1 MNGGS
6 LKRWR
11 ILCYVQAFL
20 VTLLSPTL
28 LSWGGVVLAQ
38 TIPFRPSFK
47 TTDEALTIFVTSPL
61 SNAAWGSGTA
71 LPNGPLL
78 AAQEIC
84 NRQAQAAKLPG
95 TWYPLISSSTWD
107 AVNVTGTAGRGAIY
121 NIRGDT
127 IATNRKALWSG
138 ILKSPIRYQADGVA
152 VSPTSPSVVTGTNP
166 LGVRTANSS
175 WFFCN
180 DYTSKS
186 FSGVMKG
193 YADDARSGWIA
204 STGLNKDCGVPSSIY
219 CVSNYHANAVATPTP
234 TTTPT
239 HTPTRTATVTPSCTP
254 TATPTRNIPF
264 IPSFNTTD
272 EALTIF
278 VTSPLSNAAWGSG
291 TALPN
296 GPLLAAQ
303 EICNRQ
309 AQAAKLPGTWY
320 PLISSSTW
328 DAVNVTGTAGRGAI
342 YNIRGDTIATNRKA
356 LWSGILK
363 SPIRYQ
369 ADGVAVS
376 PTSPS
381 VVTGTNPLGVRTAN
395 SSWFFCNDYTSK
407 SFSGVMKGYADD
419 ARSGWIASTG
429 LNKDCGVPSSIY
441 CVSNYHA
448 NAVATPTPTTTPTH
462 TPTRTATVT
471 PSRTPTA
478 TPTSTASPSR
488 TPTATPTSTA
498 SPAVTPTMT
507 PAPASTNTPIVTPTN
522 TPARTA
528 TSTPTRTP
536 TVQETDTPTR
546 TPTTTP
552 TASPSPTS
560 RATQT
565 PTASQTSPPTPTSP
579 SSQNDDSTDPS
590 LCNQHGICLYPRV
603 PVPSDLAPLA
613 GVDQVALAPYRACAL
628 KLGLGTSV
636 NCWGESLDVVQ
647 SEPYLPFSSVKEGLT
662 GVTKQI
668 TLGERHSCVLQGDG
682 VKCWSPFKSAAIGG
696 GAPDSF
702 VPGLGI
708 GSGVTAVS
716 AGAGHTCVI
725 QQGGLK
731 CWGDEA
737 WVSAP
742 GCVLREVS
750 GGFEVDTREFIFQ
763 ADAGDFD
770 FNFDAYSIPDR
781 FRIEDQNGTIL
792 NQSDGFISDDYAKT
806 IFKPLGITKI
816 KITVEG
822 SEDGTAWE
830 YALSCLKESSAP
842 SSVQTFIPGFGASSG
857 VTALSSGDQSV
868 CVVQNGGVKCF
879 GMDLRF
885 GDGASYVPG
894 LGAGSR
900 VYAVAA
906 PRSRSEPV
914 ACAIQNS
921 GLKCWGFNEDDE
933 AIGSASSY
941 IPGLEADTGVAS
953 VSIGSRYICV
963 VQQGGIKCSTED
975 DPFKF
980 SIIPKG
986 FGANNNVEGVATSED
1001 NVCIIQAAGVHCF
1014 GDGELGQLGHGVFES
1029 SESPVKVKEIR
1040 HGTPCWASVYDAT
1053 EEEFCSSF
1061 TPFTFKLGQLHDP
1074 TIKMRCAIDDSSLS
1088 VDITGLLG
1096 PGYPGPMS
1104 KDRIVC
1110 LLEKKK
1116 NSVIGGQT
1124 IISPLWR
1131 TSEPPLY
1138 LPWDYYKKMITSND
1152 CSSITMS
1159 MHSHSSPSLFA
1170 AIVDAAVRTNIE
1182 NHIDVPLHISQT
1194 GCSGTTGAS
1203 DDLFIAFV
1211 APLETSP
1218 LISSMMESTRFYNS
1232 QITVTGNQ
1240 YMSTFDESQHAVYS
1254 VKQSPLRVFFSQ
1266 GKVSGIEA
1274 LWPCPQILETFSYSS
1289 QRTTPSSVCYEDRT
1303 PEKGNSRDGTSSTDI
1318 YRLDCIRSTSAIA
1331 QKDYATCSVSGANE
1345 RFSHLLQRNAWGDR
1359 LLTLPLK

>member
-78 AAQEIC
+78 AAQKIC
-84 NRQAQAAKLPG
+84 NQQAQAAKLPG

-166 LGVRTANSS
+166 LGVRMANSS

-219 CVSNYHANAVATPTP
+219 CVSNYHANAVAT
-234 TTTPT
+234 
-239 HTPTRTATVTPSCTP
+239 S
-254 TATPTRNIPF
+254 
-264 IPSFNTTD
+264 
-272 EALTIF
+272 
-278 VTSPLSNAAWGSG
+278 
-291 TALPN
+291 
-296 GPLLAAQ
+296 
-303 EICNRQ
+303 
-309 AQAAKLPGTWY
+309 
-320 PLISSSTW
+320 
-328 DAVNVTGTAGRGAI
+328 
-342 YNIRGDTIATNRKA
+342 
-356 LWSGILK
+356 
-363 SPIRYQ
+363 
-369 ADGVAVS
+369 
-376 PTSPS
+376 
-381 VVTGTNPLGVRTAN
+381 
-395 SSWFFCNDYTSK
+395 
-407 SFSGVMKGYADD
+407 
-419 ARSGWIASTG
+419 
-429 LNKDCGVPSSIY
+429 
-441 CVSNYHA
+441 
-448 NAVATPTPTTTPTH
+448 TPTTTPTH

-498 SPAVTPTMT
+498 SPAVTPTMTPAPASTNTPIVTPTNTPARTATSIRTPTMT

-1218 LISSMMESTRFYNS
+1218 LISSMMKSTRFYNS

-1289 QRTTPSSVCYEDRT
+1289 ERTTPSSVCYEDRT

-1318 YRLDCIRSTSAIA
+1318 YRLNCIRSTSDIA

-1345 RFSHLLQRNAWGDR
+1345 SFSHLLQRNAWGDR
-1359 LLTLPLK
+1359 FLTLPLK